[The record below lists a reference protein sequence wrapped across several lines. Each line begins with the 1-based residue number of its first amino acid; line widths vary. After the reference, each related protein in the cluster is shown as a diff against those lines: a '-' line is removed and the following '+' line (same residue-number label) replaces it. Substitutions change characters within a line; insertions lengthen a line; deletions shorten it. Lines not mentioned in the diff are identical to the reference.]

1 MNNRVKSR
9 DFYKNQMEKNNA
21 DTARKNKE
29 LMDKIQDLDAVKRK
43 YEETITAN
51 PDANLSS
58 SKVD

>member
-1 MNNRVKSR
+1 
-9 DFYKNQMEKNNA
+9 MEKNNA

-43 YEETITAN
+43 YEETIAAN

-58 SKVD
+58 SKVDYFLYKKINNAFL